1 MWAAG
6 SASPIFG
13 RDGRLT
19 GYVGIVMDVSAVVDE
34 RHEEAEQRRF
44 VDAILDIAGTLVCV
58 FDGEGRI
65 LRFNRACEL
74 LTGYEFEDVR
84 GRPFYQFLV
93 PQAEIVAVPEG
104 A

>member
-34 RHEEAEQRRF
+34 RHEQAEQRRF
-44 VDAILDIAGTLVCV
+44 VDAILDIAGTLSASSTARVGSS
-58 FDGEGRI
+58 DS
-65 LRFNRACEL
+65 
-74 LTGYEFEDVR
+74 TG
-84 GRPFYQFLV
+84 P
-93 PQAEIVAVPEG
+93 ASS
-104 A
+104 